1 MAAME
6 SAIATNR
13 PVFVD
18 VTADW
23 CITCKVNKISV
34 LELGAINKAFAD
46 AEFVLFQADWTKR
59 NDEIAEFL
67 AMNGRFGIPFDILF
81 SPRLETPIILPEI
94 LTAEQLLDAIQ
105 VASLKQVSNLK

>member
-1 MAAME
+1 MSAME
-6 SAIATNR
+6 SAIATNS

-34 LELGAINKAFAD
+34 LELDTINKAFEN
-46 AEFVLFQADWTKR
+46 AEFTLFQADWTR
-59 NDEIAEFL
+59 PNDEIAEFL
-67 AMNGRFGIPFDILF
+67 AMNGRFGIPFDIIF

-94 LTAEQLLDAIQ
+94 LIAERLLAAIQ
-105 VASLKQVSNLK
+105 VASLK